1 MINYLHKLV
10 LLLALC
16 SAASI
21 SVSAQ
26 TVAKSECPEEKVKAK
41 EKAKPAKRVLPRAA
55 FAFSSQTAVA
65 TVDYINTGETVE
77 KSIMVDPKA
86 NISLCVALGNV
97 EVRGWQRDEVR
108 VLAEGGKIGF
118 KIRSRNAENN
128 PNALTILSFEPKP
141 GAPHQNECLKAERIT
156 IEIPYTAFISIKN
169 GSSGGGSISVDSVWK
184 TVVSASSSDVELR
197 NIAFSADVST
207 NSGNILA
214 EDSSGGFNL
223 RSFEGNIMAVRMR
236 PNEFSDIF
244 KLQNI
249 SGNIMLRDV
258 SHKIIEAR
266 LASGSMSAMNSFVSG
281 GSYDIQ
287 NQAGSM
293 ILELPKDFPFQLR
306 ATVGVTGNFKS
317 DFLNKFTK
325 EGGASGTSFVTG
337 SNGAGD
343 TPINLLTQTGVIY
356 LKQKPPKK

>member
-1 MINYLHKLV
+1 MINYLQKLA
-10 LLLALC
+10 LLLALT
-16 SAASI
+16 SAAAI
-21 SVSAQ
+21 FAAAQ
-26 TVAKSECPEEKVKAK
+26 TAAKSERSEA
-41 EKAKPAKRVLPRAA
+41 KAKPTRQVLPRATTVFKA
-55 FAFSSQTAVA
+55 AA
-65 TVDYINTGETVE
+65 VDYDNTGEAVE
-77 KSIMVDPKA
+77 KSISVDPKA
-86 NISLCVALGNV
+86 SISLCVALGDV
-97 EVRGWQRDEVR
+97 EVRGWQRNEVR

-118 KIRSRNAENN
+118 KIRSRNAETND
-128 PNALTILSFEPKP
+128 PNALSILSFEPKP

-169 GSSGGGSISVDSVWK
+169 GSSGGSISVDSVWK

-197 NIAFSADVST
+197 NIAFFAEVST

-223 RSFEGNIMAVRMR
+223 KSFEGNIMAVRMR

-317 DFLNKFTK
+317 DFPNKFTK
-325 EGGASGTSFVTG
+325 EGGTSGTSFITG